1 MRIVLDTNVL
11 LAAFIAHGACSD
23 LLEHCALKHTIVLS
37 PFILNEMTAKLT
49 RRFGFT
55 AAEAEEVVRL
65 LKSKAEIVTPAPLPR
80 RICRDHNDDAI
91 IATALSGGCD
101 CIVTGDKDLLVLKH
115 VKRLPIIQPSHFW
128 KFEDRTLS

>member
-23 LLEHCALKHTIVLS
+23 LLEHCALKHTVVLS

-49 RRFGFT
+49 GRFGFT
-55 AAEAEEVVRL
+55 ATEAEEVVRL
-65 LKSKAEIVTPAPLPR
+65 LKSKAELVTPAPLPR
-80 RICRDHNDDAI
+80 RVCRDRDDDAI
-91 IATALSGGCD
+91 IATAITGGCD

-115 VKRLPIIQPSHFW
+115 VKDVLIIPPGHFW
-128 KFEDRTLS
+128 KFEDRALS